1 MATNNPSK
9 LHPEMLKL
17 YGSPNYR
24 KKIKRI
30 TEAAKTYRNILNGK
44 VPNRVKLG
52 KSNPTDREL
61 QDFNKKNALRLDKEC
76 LHYFAQPNDPGQE
89 RRLARQQNTPTE

>member
-61 QDFNKKNALRLDKEC
+61 QDFNKKNALR
-76 LHYFAQPNDPGQE
+76 
-89 RRLARQQNTPTE
+89 

>member
-1 MATNNPSK
+1 MATNI
-9 LHPEMLKL
+9 HPELLKL
-17 YGSPNYR
+17 YNSPNYR

-89 RRLARQQNTPTE
+89 RRLARQQTPVE

>member
-30 TEAAKTYRNILNGK
+30 TEAAKTFHKLIDKK
-44 VPNRVKLG
+44 VPRRVKLS
-52 KSNPTDREL
+52 KSNPTDKEL
-61 QDFNKKNALRLDKEC
+61 QEFNRNNSTRLDKEC
-76 LHYFAQPNDPGQE
+76 LHYFAQPNDPSQE
-89 RRLARQQNTPTE
+89 RRIARQQSPVE